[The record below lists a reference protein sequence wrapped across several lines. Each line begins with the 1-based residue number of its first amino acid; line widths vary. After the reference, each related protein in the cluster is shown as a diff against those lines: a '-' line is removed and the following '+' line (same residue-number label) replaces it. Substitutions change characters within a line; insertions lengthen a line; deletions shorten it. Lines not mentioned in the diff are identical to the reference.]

1 MTIDES
7 ADKELFGV
15 AHGIIGEEK
24 AELAS
29 NKPELDIKINAE
41 DLDHS
46 FSTPSEEVH
55 FNTVNQQDTQAT
67 VMSE

>member
-1 MTIDES
+1 MTVDES

-29 NKPELDIKINAE
+29 NKPEMDIKINVE

-46 FSTPSEEVH
+46 LSTPTEEG
-55 FNTVNQQDTQAT
+55 
-67 VMSE
+67 

>member
-1 MTIDES
+1 MTVDES

-29 NKPELDIKINAE
+29 NKPEMDIKINIE

-46 FSTPSEEVH
+46 LSTPTEEVH
-55 FNTVNQQDTQAT
+55 FNTVNQ
-67 VMSE
+67 